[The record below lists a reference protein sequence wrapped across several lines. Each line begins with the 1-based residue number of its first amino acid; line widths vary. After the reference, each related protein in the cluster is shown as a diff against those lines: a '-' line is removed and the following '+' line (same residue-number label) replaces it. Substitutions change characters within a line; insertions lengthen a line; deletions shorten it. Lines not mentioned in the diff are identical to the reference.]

1 MRRIGAFVVA
11 CLLSLCT
18 VASLAQNATTSLRGV
33 IKDPTGAF
41 VPGATITL
49 SNGATGQKITATSNG
64 SGDYQLQQI
73 LPAKYTITVAA
84 PGFGSQVKSAEL
96 LVNQPATVDFSLSV
110 RGSTEV
116 VDVTESAQTLNT
128 IDASLGGSTDNATIQ
143 ALPSEERNVP
153 DLLSLQPGVFFL
165 PPPTN
170 PALADSRSGAVNG
183 GRSDQGNITLD
194 GVDDN
199 DQVRG
204 LAFTGVLRETQDS
217 VEEFR
222 VTTSNADA
230 DAGRSSGAQ
239 VSLVTKSGTNKFHGA
254 AYEFFRPSDTVSNDY
269 FNKQAQLS
277 SGLDNRPPKKI
288 RNIFGADLG
297 GPIFKDKLF
306 FFGNYEGERIAESAV
321 VSQIAPTA
329 LYQQG
334 ILQYVGDIPGTG
346 SATTNP
352 STESDTI
359 SAAQV
364 AQLDGACT
372 VCNTTAYPN
381 PPGPNP
387 NALAYF
393 NSMPAA
399 NGTSLGDGVNEGS
412 YTFPSPNPKTLNTSI
427 VRLDYVP
434 STSQRIFARG
444 NLQKD
449 TTGATEQFPG
459 QGASSTT
466 VDNTKGLTFGD
477 TWTINQNMVNDIR
490 YGYIRQGYS
499 DIGVGSGDYVD
510 FRFLANATA
519 ETRNTVVSVPVNN
532 IVDNFSLTK
541 GKHNIEVGVNWRLI
555 HQNRTSNSSSFDN
568 ASTNPYWLKG
578 NPPDP
583 STINGPSGTPLDAV
597 DGGFQNSYEIAYANL
612 VGTVPSVT
620 VVSNY
625 DITSASSATLLG
637 DGTPLARHF
646 KANEYE
652 AYAQDSWRIL
662 PNLTIT
668 AGLRYT
674 ILQTPYETSGQ
685 EVAPTI
691 DTHAWYLKRE
701 SAALQGQVY
710 EPDLTFAPSGKYYNK
725 PGFYPENK
733 NNIAPRF
740 SIVYS
745 PDTKTTFRAGA
756 GMYYDHFG
764 EGLINTFDQN
774 GSFGISSAVTNP
786 AGILTSEN
794 SPRFTGR
801 HNIPPGVNPLVS
813 PATETFPFTAPQGN
827 FAITWGIDNKLKT
840 PYTEAFDASMQHE
853 FPGGFTFELA
863 YVGRLGNHLLQSLDL
878 AEPVDYT
885 DPQGGGDYYTA
896 GGALSKEV
904 DENGGDPTATVQAIP
919 YFENVFPFMAN
930 IVVTDPNTGAIVYDG
945 TGKSATQNIYAEEWA
960 PYRYNYGATTS
971 LADIDF
977 YCNYGCPAGYQSKF
991 WQDQFSSLYALSTIG
1006 KSYYNAAQFTL
1017 RHPMHHGLQMDV
1029 SYTFSKSIDWGSDA
1043 ERTSEFSSGVAFAN
1057 SSIINTWKPY
1067 LNKGVSDFDTANLVT
1082 ADWVYVIPVGKGKAV
1097 LGTANPFVEALLG
1110 GWQSSGIF
1118 RATSG
1123 LPFSFFEP
1131 GWTTDWQQ
1139 EGYGIVTDPT
1149 IKAHKH
1155 RDGAGNVLYFQNANA
1170 INSGVYNG
1178 SPVRLPYPGETGE
1191 RNNFR
1196 GDGYFDLD
1204 SGLAKAWGLG
1214 KLGNLKFTWE
1224 VYNIT
1229 NTNRFDPFLIG
1240 SSLTGGN
1247 LGTASALLTT
1257 PRRMQFSMRYDF

>member
-1 MRRIGAFVVA
+1 MRRIGVFAVLF
-11 CLLSLCT
+11 LISFGT
-18 VASLAQNATTSLRGV
+18 VTGFAQNATTSLRGV
-33 IKDPTGAF
+33 IKDPSGAV

-49 SNGATGQKITATSNG
+49 NDAATGQKLTTTSRG
-64 SGDYQLQQI
+64 SGEYQLQQI
-73 LPAKYTITVAA
+73 PHAKYTIMVTA
-84 PGFGSQVKSAEL
+84 PGFGSESKSAEL
-96 LVNQPATVDFSLSV
+96 LVNQPATIDFALSV
-110 RGSTEV
+110 KGSNEV
-116 VDVTESAQTLNT
+116 IDVTEAAQTLNT
-128 IDASLGGSTDNATIQ
+128 TDASLGGSTDNATIQ

-165 PPPTN
+165 PPPNN
-170 PALADSRSGAVNG
+170 PALADSRTGAVNG

-254 AYEFFRPSDTVSNDY
+254 TYEYFRPSDTVSNDY

-306 FFGNYEGERIAESAV
+306 FFGNYEGERIAESAIV
-321 VSQIAPTA
+321 NQTVPTA

-334 ILQYVGDIPGTG
+334 TIQYIGDNSSGGTE
-346 SATTNP
+346 T
-352 STESDTI
+352 DTI
-359 SAAQV
+359 TPAQV
-364 AQLDGACT
+364 AKLDGACA

-381 PPGPNP
+381 PPGPDP
-387 NALAYF
+387 NSLALF

-399 NGTSLGDGVNEGS
+399 NGTSLGDGLNEGS

-427 VRLDYVP
+427 VRIDWVP
-434 STSQRIFARG
+434 STSQRFFARG

-449 TTGATEQFPG
+449 TTGNTEQFPG
-459 QGASSTT
+459 QGPSSRII
-466 VDNTKGLTFGD
+466 DNTKGMTFGD

-490 YGYIRQGYS
+490 YGYIRQGYG

-510 FRFLANATA
+510 FRFLTTPTA

-555 HQNRTSNSSSFDN
+555 YQNRTSNNSSFN
-568 ASTNPYWLKG
+568 GASTNPYWLKG

-583 STINGPSGTPLDAV
+583 STLGLNPV

-612 VGTVPSVT
+612 IGTVPSST

-625 DITSASSATLLG
+625 NITSATNATLFT
-637 DGTPLARHF
+637 DGTPLVRHF

-685 EVAPTI
+685 QVAPTI
-691 DTHAWYLKRE
+691 DTHAWYLQRE

-710 EPDLTFAPSGKYYNK
+710 EPDLTFAPSGKFYNK

-740 SIVYS
+740 AIVYS

-756 GMYYDHFG
+756 GIYYDHFG

-786 AGILTSEN
+786 AGTETVEG

-801 HNIPPGVNPLVS
+801 HNIPAGVNPLVS
-813 PATETFPFTAPQGN
+813 PSTETFPFTAPLGN
-827 FAITWGIDNKLKT
+827 FAITWGMDNHLKT
-840 PYTEAFDASMQHE
+840 PYTEAFDASMQHQ
-853 FPGGFTFELA
+853 FPGGFTFEMA

-885 DPQGGGDYYTA
+885 DPQGGGDYYNA
-896 GGALSKEV
+896 GGQLSKDV
-904 DENGGDPTATVQAIP
+904 DEHGGNVNATVQTIP
-919 YFENVFPFMAN
+919 YFENVFPFMQN
-930 IVVTDPNTGAIVYDG
+930 VVVYNSDGSIGYDG
-945 TGKSATQNIYAEEWA
+945 TGKSATQNIYTLEWA
-960 PYRYNYGATTS
+960 PYRYTYGETTS
-971 LADIDF
+971 LADLDF
-977 YCNYGCPAGYQSKF
+977 FCVYACPQSKF
-991 WQDQFSSLYALSTIG
+991 WQDQFSSLYALDTIG

-1029 SYTFSKSIDWGSDA
+1029 SYTFSKSIDWGSDT
-1043 ERTSEFSSGVAFAN
+1043 ERTSEFSGPNSAN
-1057 SSIINTWKPY
+1057 TSIAGSASDIINTWKPY
-1067 LNKGVSDFDTANLVT
+1067 LNRGVSDFDTTNLVT
-1082 ADWVYVIPVGKGKAV
+1082 ADWVYELPVGKGKAY
-1097 LGTANPFVEALLG
+1097 LGTANPLVQALLG

-1123 LPFSFFEP
+1123 LPFSLFAP
-1131 GWTTDWQQ
+1131 GWSTDWQI
-1139 EGYGIVTDPT
+1139 EGFGVVTDPT
-1149 IKAHKH
+1149 IRAHKH

-1178 SPVRLPYPGETGE
+1178 SPVRLPYPGETGQ
-1191 RNNFR
+1191 RNNLR

-1214 KLGNLKFTWE
+1214 RYGNLQFTWE
-1224 VYNIT
+1224 VYNVT
-1229 NTNRFDPFLIG
+1229 NTNRFDPFSIG
-1240 SSLTGGN
+1240 SGLTGGN